1 MAIPTYLVLDGDGG
15 ANTPL
20 RPTAEPHFGG
30 LGFVNHPTYPPTD
43 TRRPSAQLIMQMTRS
58 IERALNVVPAATVDV
73 YWSGSAVSRIGLVA
87 IANESAFQSSLILAH
102 TGTGLFTLT
111 WTAGLLPPRTL
122 YPRAKILGPVTL
134 NSYAVML
141 TASSCEVHVANTT
154 TGSLVDTAC
163 RFSVDIY
170 GEGT

>member
-1 MAIPTYLVLDGDGG
+1 MPIPTYLVLDGDGG

-58 IERALNVVPAATVDV
+58 IERALHVLPAATVDV
-73 YWSGSAVSRIGLVA
+73 YWSGAALSIIGLVSTS
-87 IANESAFQSSLILAH
+87 NEAEFRSGVNLAH
-102 TGTGLFTLT
+102 AGTGIFTVT
-111 WTAGLLPPRTL
+111 WTAGMLPPRTMW
-122 YPRAKILGPVTL
+122 PRATILGPVTL
-134 NSYAVML
+134 TSYAIMTSTSV
-141 TASSCEVHVANTT
+141 CEVHVANTT
-154 TGSLVDTAC
+154 TGSLVDTSC
-163 RFSVDIY
+163 RFSVDLY